1 MTRGADVIVRR
12 GERNLRKAANRTSP
26 QRRHI
31 GVLKRRITTLEKKN
45 LELRRVLRE
54 IHPTYGCF
62 HGDDCPVTAILK
74 DGEVDPTLDEA
85 LEEGKDAMPAEE
97 R

>member
-1 MTRGADVIVRR
+1 LTRAYEVILRR
-12 GERNLRKAANRTSP
+12 EERNMSKAANRTSP

-31 GVLKRRITTLEKKN
+31 EVLKKRVTTVEKEN
-45 LELRRVLRE
+45 ADLRRVLRE
-54 IHPTYGCF
+54 IHPKYGCF
-62 HGDDCPVTAILK
+62 HGDDCPVTEILK

-85 LEEGKDAMPAEE
+85 LEDGRDAMPEE